1 MITLKRAYDPAASDD
16 GKRFL
21 VERLW
26 PRGIRKTSLQID
38 GWLKEAAP
46 SSELRQWFSHDP
58 AKWPEF
64 RHRYFRELDVNPQAW
79 QTIFDAAA
87 GGGNVTLIYSSH
99 DTEHNNVV
107 ALRDYLEK
115 KLEKHRT
122 ELRKS
127 DDTPERERPWG

>member
-1 MITLKRAYDPAASDD
+1 VKTEYAMMTLNRADEPVASGD

-26 PRGIRKTSLQID
+26 PRGVRKASLQID

-58 AKWPEF
+58 AKYPDF
-64 RHRYFRELDVNPQAW
+64 RHRYFRELDANPQAW
-79 QTIFDAAA
+79 QTILDVAAR
-87 GGGNVTLIYSSH
+87 GGKVTLIYSSH
-99 DTEHNNVV
+99 DTEHNNAV

-115 KLEKHRT
+115 KLQKHGA
-122 ELRKS
+122 ELRNS
-127 DDTPERERPWG
+127 A

>member
-1 MITLKRAYDPAASDD
+1 MMTLKRADEPVASGD

-26 PRGIRKTSLQID
+26 PRGVRKASLQID

-58 AKWPEF
+58 AKYPDF
-64 RHRYFRELDVNPQAW
+64 RHRYFRELDANPQAW
-79 QTIFDAAA
+79 QTILDVAAR
-87 GGGNVTLIYSSH
+87 GGKVTLIYSSH
-99 DTEHNNVV
+99 DTEHNNAV

-115 KLEKHRT
+115 KLQKHGA
-122 ELRKS
+122 ELRNS
-127 DDTPERERPWG
+127 A

>member
-1 MITLKRAYDPAASDD
+1 MITLKRAYEPAASGD

-58 AKWPEF
+58 AKWSEF
-64 RHRYFRELDVNPQAW
+64 RYRYFRELEANPQAW
-79 QTIFDAAA
+79 QTIVAAA
-87 GGGNVTLIYSSH
+87 ARGGKVTLIYSSH
-99 DTEHNNVV
+99 NIEHNNAV
-107 ALRDYLEK
+107 ALRDYLEE
-115 KLEKHRT
+115 KLQEHRV
-122 ELRKS
+122 ELRRS
-127 DDTPERERPWG
+127 A

>member
-1 MITLKRAYDPAASDD
+1 MVTLKRAYEPVASGD

-26 PRGIRKTSLQID
+26 PRGVRKASLQID

-58 AKWPEF
+58 AKYPDF
-64 RHRYFRELDVNPQAW
+64 RHRYFRELDANPQAW
-79 QTIFDAAA
+79 QTILDVAAR
-87 GGGNVTLIYSSH
+87 GGKVTLIYSSH
-99 DTEHNNVV
+99 DTEHNNAV

-115 KLEKHRT
+115 KLQKHGA
-122 ELRKS
+122 ELRNS
-127 DDTPERERPWG
+127 A

>member
-1 MITLKRAYDPAASDD
+1 VKTEYAMMTLKRADQPVASGD

-26 PRGIRKTSLQID
+26 PRGVRKASLQID

-58 AKWPEF
+58 AKYPDF
-64 RHRYFRELDVNPQAW
+64 RHRYFRELDANPQAW
-79 QTIFDAAA
+79 QTILDVAAR
-87 GGGNVTLIYSSH
+87 GGKVTLIYSSH
-99 DTEHNNVV
+99 DTEHNNAV

-115 KLEKHRT
+115 KLQKHGA
-122 ELRKS
+122 ELRNS
-127 DDTPERERPWG
+127 A

>member
-1 MITLKRAYDPAASDD
+1 VKTEYAMVTLKRAYEPVASGD

-26 PRGIRKTSLQID
+26 PRGVRKASLQID

-58 AKWPEF
+58 AKYPDF
-64 RHRYFRELDVNPQAW
+64 RHRYFRELDANPQAW
-79 QTIFDAAA
+79 QTILDVAAR
-87 GGGNVTLIYSSH
+87 GGKVTLIYSSH
-99 DTEHNNVV
+99 DTEHNNAV

-115 KLEKHRT
+115 KLQKHGA
-122 ELRKS
+122 ELRNS
-127 DDTPERERPWG
+127 A

>member
-1 MITLKRAYDPAASDD
+1 MMTLNRADEPVASGD

-26 PRGIRKTSLQID
+26 PRGVRKASLQID

-58 AKWPEF
+58 AKYPDF
-64 RHRYFRELDVNPQAW
+64 RHRYFRELDANPQAW
-79 QTIFDAAA
+79 QTILDVAAR
-87 GGGNVTLIYSSH
+87 GGKVTLIYSSH
-99 DTEHNNVV
+99 DTEHNNAV

-115 KLEKHRT
+115 KLQKHGA
-122 ELRKS
+122 ELRNS
-127 DDTPERERPWG
+127 A